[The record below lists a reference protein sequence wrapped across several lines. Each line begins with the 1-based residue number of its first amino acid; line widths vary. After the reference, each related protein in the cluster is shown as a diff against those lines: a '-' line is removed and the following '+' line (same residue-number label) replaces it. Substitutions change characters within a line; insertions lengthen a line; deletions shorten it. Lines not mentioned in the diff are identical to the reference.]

1 MDRDKVIKIFNDLIS
16 GERREI
22 EFSKGYIVFEETYR
36 EFAKDFK
43 LTRREFGYLV
53 VITYDG

>member
-1 MDRDKVIKIFNDLIS
+1 VERDEVIKMFNDLIS

-36 EFAKDFK
+36 AFAERFK
-43 LTRREFGYLV
+43 LKRREFGYLV
-53 VITYDG
+53 VITYDR